1 MKGSESIKS
10 RLVIISDTPM
20 WYDERGC
27 INIYEPTLREIE
39 QVANFFTEVIW
50 VGFNR
55 PGYVFGN
62 GRPTT
67 HPSIRFKLLV
77 PSGGHTFFSKV
88 CSIVLLP
95 YYSVTILKYLV
106 TAKNIHTR
114 GPSVPALLTV
124 LLSFFFKKKKY
135 WHKYAGNWGADQ
147 SPFFYRF
154 QKKWVLKAVFSKV
167 TINGRWSDQLPHIL
181 SFENPCF
188 TSKELEM
195 AARAGS
201 TKTFHPPYTFCFA
214 GRLEEA
220 KGVGNLLKA
229 CSFLTS
235 SEKVYELL
243 MAGDGAARKDY
254 EMQAKKSL
262 CAVRFMGGLNRDQL
276 NEVYSKSHFMILP
289 SASEGFPKVLAEAA
303 AFGCIPIVT
312 NVSALSQYIQHGVN
326 GFFLE
331 NNRPETIQQT
341 IDFILYGEH
350 NLTEISNAS
359 KMLAND
365 FTYEKFVNRLQ
376 YEIFSN

>member
-1 MKGSESIKS
+1 MKDSKK
-10 RLVIISDTPM
+10 LVIISDTPM
-20 WYDERGC
+20 WYDTQGRV
-27 INIYEPTLREIE
+27 NIYEPTLREIE
-39 QVANFFTEVIW
+39 QVANVFNEVIW
-50 VGFNR
+50 LGFNR

-67 HPSIRFKLLV
+67 HPSIQFKLLM
-77 PSGGHTFFSKV
+77 PSGGHTFFSKLR
-88 CSIVLLP
+88 SIVLVP
-95 YYSVTILKYLV
+95 YYIIIILKYLI
-106 TAKNIHTR
+106 TANNIHTR

-147 SPFFYRF
+147 SPVFYRF
-154 QKKWVLKAVFSKV
+154 QKKLVMKAVFSKV
-167 TINGRWSDQLPHIL
+167 TINGRWPDQLPHIL

-188 TSKELEM
+188 TAKELEWS
-195 AARAGS
+195 ARAGA

-229 CSFLTS
+229 CSSLAS
-235 SEKVYELL
+235 ADKIQELIL
-243 MAGDGAARKDY
+243 AGDGAAKKDY
-254 EMQAKKSL
+254 EIEAKKSL
-262 CAVRFMGGLNRDQL
+262 CTVQFMGGLNRDQL
-276 NEVYSKSHFMILP
+276 NVVYSKSHFMILP

-331 NNRPETIQQT
+331 NNKPETIQQT
-341 IDFILYGEH
+341 IDFILKGEH
-350 NLTEISNAS
+350 NLTEISNAA
-359 KMLAND
+359 KMLATD

-376 YEIFSN
+376 HKVFSN